1 MEKSFRHGLIR
12 RKSRTKIC
20 HDHRSVNEQQ
30 VEDITLD
37 LFYKPHTLSLLAF
50 LLERIKAII
59 SMKLIFHK
67 ILWFLRNPYK
77 RSDCYMLLVLD
88 RMLIRIKIYHMELWL
103 LSLF

>member
-50 LLERIKAII
+50 LLERITQGHFTSNSVKYF
-59 SMKLIFHK
+59 SRK
-67 ILWFLRNPYK
+67 IMVP
-77 RSDCYMLLVLD
+77 
-88 RMLIRIKIYHMELWL
+88 
-103 LSLF
+103 

>member
-1 MEKSFRHGLIR
+1 MIIFLIFRRCRMEKSFRHGLIR

-50 LLERIKAII
+50 LLERIY
-59 SMKLIFHK
+59 S
-67 ILWFLRNPYK
+67 
-77 RSDCYMLLVLD
+77 RS
-88 RMLIRIKIYHMELWL
+88 
-103 LSLF
+103 